1 MLLVLWQWTIF
12 LREQTDINI
21 VECGRG
27 ARYDDV
33 NQIVGFM
40 AGINKIFIEHRD
52 ALGHTIDEVAYH
64 KAGILKKGIKKAY
77 TAEQSK
83 YADRALRYESR
94 KVGVPLFHYGM
105 DFKAVKIRLE
115 SSGTCFDVHTLY
127 GDYMNLEL
135 SMLGYHQGENAGL
148 AIAMAEGVLGRQLE
162 IAILKNTLKK
172 IHWPGRMEIIEQIP
186 LTILDGCI
194 TVESLAEDNKV
205 LDGFSERK
213 IVTVLAIPEDKD
225 YLGVLKGVSEF
236 SKDIVITYAE
246 NDYLKFSKNQVVE
259 SNKVIP
265 VLFREKISEAIALGK
280 SLLKSKED
288 ILLFLGTQ
296 SFIRDVESLYGLDT
310 LNV

>member
-1 MLLVLWQWTIF
+1 
-12 LREQTDINI
+12 
-21 VECGRG
+21 
-27 ARYDDV
+27 
-33 NQIVGFM
+33 
-40 AGINKIFIEHRD
+40 
-52 ALGHTIDEVAYH
+52 
-64 KAGILKKGIKKAY
+64 
-77 TAEQSK
+77 
-83 YADRALRYESR
+83 
-94 KVGVPLFHYGM
+94 
-105 DFKAVKIRLE
+105 
-115 SSGTCFDVHTLY
+115 
-127 GDYMNLEL
+127 
-135 SMLGYHQGENAGL
+135 
-148 AIAMAEGVLGRQLE
+148 
-162 IAILKNTLKK
+162 
-172 IHWPGRMEIIEQIP
+172 MEIIKQTP

-194 TVESLAEDNKV
+194 TVESLEEVNKV

-236 SKDIVITYAE
+236 SKDIVITYTE
-246 NDYLKFSKNQVVE
+246 NDYLKFSKNQVEE